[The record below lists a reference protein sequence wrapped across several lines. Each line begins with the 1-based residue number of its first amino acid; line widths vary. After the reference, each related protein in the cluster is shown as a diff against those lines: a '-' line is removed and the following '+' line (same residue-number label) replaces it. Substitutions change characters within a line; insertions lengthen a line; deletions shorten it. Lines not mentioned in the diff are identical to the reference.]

1 MTASVPTSNRL
12 VTRPIG
18 LEMLRF
24 GAPIALGMG
33 LQTTFNLV
41 DAYVIARLSP
51 EVASPALGA
60 LGICDQLSAIGTI
73 FSYGLTTASA
83 ALIAQAYGRRD
94 RSAIRR
100 LVWQSTL
107 AVGALSIVFG

>member
-1 MTASVPTSNRL
+1 MSASAPQSSRI

-41 DAYVIARLSP
+41 DAYVISRLSP
-51 EVASPALGA
+51 ESAGPSLGA

-73 FSYGLTTASA
+73 MSYGLTTASTA
-83 ALIAQAYGRRD
+83 MIAQAHRRGD
-94 RSAIRR
+94 KVAVRR
-100 LVWQSTL
+100 LVWQSILLLRGL
-107 AVGALSIVFG
+107 AGLL